1 MLDRGSQN
9 FRDPKEFWH
18 EGDGGEGCW
27 VMAIVEATDQEV
39 LLYRTDDLKDWDYL
53 STFGPANAA
62 GGVWE
67 CPDLSEVPVDGDPNN
82 TRWVLSVNLNPGAV
96 GGGSGHRILLAGRKG
111 SGGACPSRMPS
122 P

>member
-18 EGDGGEGCW
+18 EGDGGEGYW

-53 STFGPANAA
+53 STFGPA
-62 GGVWE
+62 
-67 CPDLSEVPVDGDPNN
+67 S
-82 TRWVLSVNLNPGAV
+82 AV
-96 GGGSGHRILLAGRKG
+96 GGGSGGQYFVGDFDGTTFTADGEGERWLDWGRGQGRHHRAAVRRRFTGHQDRL
-111 SGGACPSRMPS
+111 
-122 P
+122 